1 MPGNPLRG
9 EVPITL
15 RGNERLLRFTHE
27 AIAKLEDE
35 FNLQATQ
42 FLALNLQ
49 FPKLSSFRKMLVIG
63 LQHKWPKIKIED
75 VNPDEDESLED
86 YFKRTQKA
94 LKRAFNLAFTGKDDD
109 AETGEGDG
117 DATGDGSEKGAK
129 GDDSDAPDAPTPT
142 E

>member
-15 RGNERLLRFTHE
+15 RGKERLLRFTHE

-49 FPKLSSFRKMLVIG
+49 FPKLSTFRKMLVIG
-63 LQHKWPKIKIED
+63 LQHKWPKIRIED
-75 VNPDEDESLED
+75 VNPDDDESLKD
-86 YFKRTQKA
+86 YFDRTQKA
-94 LKRAFNLAFTGKDDD
+94 MKRAFNLAFTGKDDD
-109 AETGEGDG
+109 AEASEGDE
-117 DATGDGSEKGAK
+117 TGDGSEKGAK
-129 GDDSDAPDAPTPT
+129 GDGSDTPDAPTPT